1 LLKPLRKL
9 RDKVNFVLIVNDR
22 PQKGIKPIAP
32 FACLVELHLDAK
44 PLEQGSDLGGCLA
57 ALLQMA
63 FSSMQRSANM
73 ESVALKAPDIVART
87 LAPRDEA
94 PAPIRSPPTAT
105 AMQGPMPSVRH
116 TTLVCDVPVEAGE
129 LFSRAL

>member
-1 LLKPLRKL
+1 MARGQTNQAESALQRIRNDWSHRRAERCCRPRLLKPLRKL

-73 ESVALKAPDIVART
+73 ESVALKAPDIVAQ
-87 LAPRDEA
+87 AA
-94 PAPIRSPPTAT
+94 
-105 AMQGPMPSVRH
+105 
-116 TTLVCDVPVEAGE
+116 
-129 LFSRAL
+129 